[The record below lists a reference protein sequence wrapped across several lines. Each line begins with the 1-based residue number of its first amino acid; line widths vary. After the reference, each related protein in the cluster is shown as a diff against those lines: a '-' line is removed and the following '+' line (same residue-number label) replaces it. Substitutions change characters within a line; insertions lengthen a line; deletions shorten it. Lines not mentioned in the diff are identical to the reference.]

1 MARYPMHIER
11 ITTVKMSIL
20 PKVLYRFI
28 AITLTNQMAF
38 FTGLGKKIPSHKKK
52 TKTFQ
57 ISPKTQI
64 KTKVLGLTMYYRARD
79 EAQLVEHAFDAQ
91 ALHPNQNNI
100 KSKQN

>member
-1 MARYPMHIER
+1 MHIER

-52 TKTFQ
+52 K
-57 ISPKTQI
+57 PKPF
-64 KTKVLGLTMYYRARD
+64 KL
-79 EAQLVEHAFDAQ
+79 AQKL
-91 ALHPNQNNI
+91 
-100 KSKQN
+100 K